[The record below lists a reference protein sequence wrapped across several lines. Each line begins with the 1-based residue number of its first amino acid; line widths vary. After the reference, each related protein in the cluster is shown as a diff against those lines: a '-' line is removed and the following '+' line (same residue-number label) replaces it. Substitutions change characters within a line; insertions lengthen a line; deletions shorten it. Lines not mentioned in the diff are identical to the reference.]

1 MIVERHD
8 LDTLIATMG
17 TVDHRGVDWRR
28 VRWTAYLIHQQ
39 LRYEYPGEV
48 RDLSQRLVI
57 VPPECYGGQRLV
69 THKLEISQLGVTQ
82 DDLADSF
89 GNRVLSLH
97 AAHVA
102 DKITFTAWIVVER
115 DADAGPVVIDDVVY
129 RDPAFRQPSALTA
142 PDDAL
147 LAAAA
152 AWQTRGLTGLAL
164 AREINGWVYGQM
176 RYAHGLT
183 GVKTNAAE
191 AFALRGGVCQDYAH
205 VMIAICRACDLP
217 ARYVSGHLLGEGGTH
232 AWMEVLLPGDEAD
245 TYVAHPFD
253 PTHGTEPGLNY
264 ITIAV
269 GRDYGDVAPTSGTF
283 RAPYGGQLSTSKRAG
298 VTALEYF
305 PAPV

>member
-1 MIVERHD
+1 MSLERDD
-8 LDTLIATMG
+8 LDTLIATLG
-17 TVDHRGVDWRR
+17 TVDHRGVDWPR

-39 LRYEYPGEV
+39 LRYQYPGAV
-48 RDLSQRLVI
+48 RDLRQRLVI
-57 VPPECYGGQRLV
+57 VPPERHGGQRLV
-69 THKLEISQLGVTQ
+69 THKVEISQPEVEQNELT
-82 DDLADSF
+82 DTF

-102 DKITFTAWIVVER
+102 DTITFTAWIVVER
-115 DADAGPVVIDDVVY
+115 DADAGAVEVASETYQDL
-129 RDPAFRQPSALTA
+129 AFRQPSALTV

-147 LAAAA
+147 RAAAA
-152 AWQTRGLTGLAL
+152 EWRASGLSGAAL
-164 AREINGWVYGQM
+164 ARQINGWVYGQM

-183 GVKTNAAE
+183 GVKTTAAE
-191 AFALRGGVCQDYAH
+191 AFALRRGVCQDYAH

-232 AWMEVLLPGDEAD
+232 AWMEVLLPGERAG
-245 TYVAHPFD
+245 TYVAIPFD

-283 RAPYGGQLSTSKRAG
+283 RAPYGGQLSASKRADM
-298 VTALEYF
+298 TALEYF
-305 PAPV
+305 APSA